1 MMVYKKFTFLRKIF
15 RFFTNSIAF
24 LFKIAYNELNKKGMT
39 EFMNRTAQQFFESI
53 KGKHVAVC
61 GIGRNNTPVVKQFLD
76 HGAIVTACDRRTREQ
91 LGEDAA
97 RELEAMGATLCLGE
111 TYLDNLQGMDMILRT
126 PGMKP
131 YLPPFEEARQNGIEV
146 TSEMELFFELCPAP
160 IYAVTGSDGKTTTT
174 TIIAGLL
181 RAAGK
186 TVHLGGNI
194 GRPLLPDIDSVKADD
209 VAVVEISSFQLTR
222 MTQSPHVAVVTN
234 VAPNHL
240 DWHTDMEEY
249 IEAKRNLV
257 TFQTTADR
265 AVLNADNAI
274 TADFSSY
281 VKGECLFFSRRA
293 AQNGAWLRE
302 DDVLCVTVGEETTP
316 IIAAK
321 DIRLPG
327 VHNVENFLAAFAA
340 VWGDVDVQTML
351 TFAKEF
357 GGVAHRCELV
367 REKDGVKWYNDSIGT
382 SPSRTIAGLKAFDRK
397 VILIAGGYDK
407 HIPYAPL
414 GPVAHETV
422 KLAILMGATAPA
434 IEAAIREHGDLPIAR
449 VGSMEE
455 AVETA
460 ARFAADGDIVFMSPA
475 SASFDLY
482 RNFEE
487 RGEHFRRC
495 VLEL

>member
-1 MMVYKKFTFLRKIF
+1 MTSAQ
-15 RFFTNSIAF
+15 RFFDSV
-24 LFKIAYNELNKKGMT
+24 
-39 EFMNRTAQQFFESI
+39 R
-53 KGKHVAVC
+53 GKRVAIC
-61 GIGRNNTPVVKQFLD
+61 GIGRNNTPVVKQFLA

-97 RELEAMGATLCLGE
+97 TELESFGATLSLGDA
-111 TYLDNLQGMDMILRT
+111 YLDCVTEMDLILRT

-131 YLPPFEEARQNGIEV
+131 YLAPFEAARAKGIPV

-174 TIIAGLL
+174 SIIAGLL

-194 GRPLLPDIDSVKADD
+194 GRPLLPDIDLVQPTD
-209 VAVVEISSFQLTR
+209 VAVVEISSFQLTM

-240 DWHTDMEEY
+240 DWHTDMQEY
-249 IEAKRNLV
+249 IDAKKNLV
-257 TFQTTADR
+257 AFQTAADR
-265 AVLNADNAI
+265 AVLNADNDI
-274 TADFSSY
+274 TAAFAD
-281 VKGECLFFSRRA
+281 VAAGECLRFSRRE
-293 AQNGAWLRE
+293 AQEGAWLN
-302 DDVLCVTVGEETTP
+302 DSDMLCVTKDGVTTP
-316 IIAAK
+316 IVAAK

-327 VHNVENFLAAFAA
+327 VHNVENYLAAFAA
-340 VWGDVDVQTML
+340 VWGDVPVDVMAA
-351 TFAKEF
+351 FAKEF

-367 REKDGVKWYNDSIGT
+367 RERRGVKWYNDSIGT

-407 HIPYAPL
+407 HIPYDPL
-414 GPVAHETV
+414 GPVAMETV
-422 KLAILMGATAPA
+422 KLAVLLGATADA
-434 IEAAIREHGDLPIAR
+434 IETAIRACGELPIAR

-455 AVETA
+455 AVQTA
-460 ARFAADGDIVFMSPA
+460 AKLAQEGDIVFMSPA

-495 VLEL
+495 VEALGE

>member
-1 MMVYKKFTFLRKIF
+1 
-15 RFFTNSIAF
+15 
-24 LFKIAYNELNKKGMT
+24 MT
-39 EFMNRTAQQFFESI
+39 KAQSFFENIS
-53 KGKHVAVC
+53 GKRVAIC
-61 GIGRNNTPVVKQFLD
+61 GIGRNNTPVIKQFLA
-76 HGAIVTACDRRTREQ
+76 HGAVVTACDRRTREE

-97 RELEAMGATLCLGE
+97 KELEALGATLSLGE
-111 TYLDNLQGMDMILRT
+111 EYLACVTEMDMILRT

-131 YLPPFEEARQNGIEV
+131 YLPPFQQARAKGIPV

-174 TIIAGLL
+174 SIIAGLL

-194 GRPLLPDIDSVKADD
+194 GRPLLPDIDKVQETD
-209 VAVVEISSFQLTR
+209 VAVVEISSFQLTM

-240 DWHTDMEEY
+240 DWHTDMQEY
-249 IEAKRNLV
+249 IDAKKNLV
-257 TFQTTADR
+257 AFQTAADR

-274 TADFSSY
+274 TAAFAEA
-281 VKGECLFFSRRA
+281 VAGECLHFSRHT
-293 AQNGAWLRE
+293 AQEGAWLNE
-302 DDVLCVTVGEETTP
+302 DEMLCVTLNGVTTP
-316 IIAAK
+316 IVAAK

-340 VWGDVDVQTML
+340 TWGDVPVEVMAA
-351 TFAKEF
+351 FAKEF

-367 REKDGVKWYNDSIGT
+367 REHRGVKWYNDSIGT

-407 HIPYAPL
+407 HIPYDPL
-414 GPVAHETV
+414 GPVAMETV
-422 KLAILMGATAPA
+422 KLAILLGATADA
-434 IEAAIREHGDLPIAR
+434 IEAAIRACGELPIAR

-455 AVETA
+455 AVRTA
-460 ARFAADGDIVFMSPA
+460 AQLSKEGDIVFMSPA

-495 VLEL
+495 VEAL

>member
-1 MMVYKKFTFLRKIF
+1 
-15 RFFTNSIAF
+15 
-24 LFKIAYNELNKKGMT
+24 MT
-39 EFMNRTAQQFFESI
+39 KAQAFFENI
-53 KGKHVAVC
+53 RGKRVAIC
-61 GIGRNNTPVVKQFLD
+61 GIGRNNTPVVKQFLA
-76 HGAIVTACDRRTREQ
+76 HGAVVTACDRRTREE
-91 LGEDAA
+91 LGEEAA
-97 RELEAMGATLCLGE
+97 KELEALGATLSLGE
-111 TYLDNLQGMDMILRT
+111 EYLACVTDMDMILRT

-131 YLPPFEEARQNGIEV
+131 YLAPFQAAREKGIPV

-174 TIIAGLL
+174 SIIAGLL

-194 GRPLLPDIDSVKADD
+194 GRPLLPDIDKVQDTD
-209 VAVVEISSFQLTR
+209 VAVVEISSFQLTM

-240 DWHTDMEEY
+240 DWHTDMQEY
-249 IEAKRNLV
+249 IDAKKNLV
-257 TFQTTADR
+257 AFQTAADR

-274 TADFSSY
+274 TAAFADA
-281 VKGECLFFSRRA
+281 VAGECLHFSRRA
-293 AQNGAWLRE
+293 AQEGAWLNE
-302 DDVLCVTVGEETTP
+302 DGMLCVTLDGVTTP
-316 IIAAK
+316 IVAAK

-340 VWGDVDVQTML
+340 TWGDVPVEVMAA
-351 TFAKEF
+351 FAKEF

-367 REKDGVKWYNDSIGT
+367 RERRGVKWYNDSIGT

-407 HIPYAPL
+407 HIPYDPL
-414 GPVAHETV
+414 GPVAMETV
-422 KLAILMGATAPA
+422 KLAILLGATADA
-434 IEAAIREHGDLPIAR
+434 IEAAIRACGDMPIAR

-455 AVETA
+455 AVRTA
-460 ARFAADGDIVFMSPA
+460 AQLSKEGDIVFMSPA

-495 VLEL
+495 VEAL